1 MMQYK
6 CAFDS
11 SKGLKTNNRLAQM
24 DRQVINANKKG
35 NNTLNRRLSRLKE
48 LDEN

>member
-1 MMQYK
+1 
-6 CAFDS
+6 
-11 SKGLKTNNRLAQM
+11 M